1 MFSLA
6 AEEDLNS
13 EELTLALET
22 QPMQELTSNI
32 ALRWSD
38 DDGEENGPEKV
49 KPENYNIV
57 YHQYCYIAF
66 GLT

>member
-13 EELTLALET
+13 EELTLAFET
-22 QPMQELTSNI
+22 QPMQELTSNM

-38 DDGEENGPEKV
+38 DDEEEDGPAKV
-49 KPENYNIV
+49 MPRNYKRL
-57 YHQYCYIAF
+57 YISS
-66 GLT
+66 TVI

>member
-22 QPMQELTSNI
+22 QPMQELTSNMV
-32 ALRWSD
+32 LRWSD
-38 DDGEENGPEKV
+38 DDDDDDEKEDGPAKV
-49 KPENYNIV
+49 MPRNYKRL
-57 YHQYCYIAF
+57 YI
-66 GLT
+66 TSTVI